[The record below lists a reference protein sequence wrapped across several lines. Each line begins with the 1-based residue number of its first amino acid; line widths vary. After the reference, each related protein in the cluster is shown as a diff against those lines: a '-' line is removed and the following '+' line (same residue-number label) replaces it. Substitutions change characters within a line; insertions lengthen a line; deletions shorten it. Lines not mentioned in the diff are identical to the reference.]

1 VHGARADDDEETV
14 IALLDDLNSFFAAL
28 EDCGDGVC
36 WSRNLRGEEL
46 GLNERVVA
54 EDCMGAQSWSV
65 SCMLGGGERL

>member
-54 EDCMGAQSWSV
+54 EDSRVVNDVAVVNAHCV
-65 SCMLGGGERL
+65 